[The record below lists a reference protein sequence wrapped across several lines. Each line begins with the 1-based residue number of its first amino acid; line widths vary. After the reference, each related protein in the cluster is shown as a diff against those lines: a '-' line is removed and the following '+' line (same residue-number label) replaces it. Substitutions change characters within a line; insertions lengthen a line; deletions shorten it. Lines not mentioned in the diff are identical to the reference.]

1 MTLQHR
7 LEKLAH
13 LDAVLNLVKDSLSK
27 EDFAVYQACLP
38 AIERLL
44 SYAPASVRRAVSS
57 VILAKLDVH
66 DLPEGTA
73 DHLRRL
79 LILNLLDKG
88 PQDILSN
95 FALKVMFRD
104 ISLQEWAN
112 QHDIAYM
119 SWSRVT
125 ADGGKVEFIK
135 FERAYHDG
143 N

>member
-1 MTLQHR
+1 MTYQDR
-7 LEKLAH
+7 LSKLSI
-13 LDAVLNLVKDSLSK
+13 LDAVLNAAKDNLSK

-44 SYAPASVRRAVSS
+44 SYAPASVRRAVCS

-66 DLPEGTA
+66 DLPQGTA
-73 DHLRRL
+73 DHLRRR
-79 LILNLLDKG
+79 LILNLLEKG

-104 ISLQEWAN
+104 VSLQEWAN

-119 SWSRVT
+119 SWTRAT
-125 ADGGKVEFIK
+125 ADGGSVDFIK
-135 FERAYHDG
+135 FERAYS
-143 N
+143 